1 MRFLSIEYQVE
12 MCSPA
17 ERAHACGLWNLK
29 SPYCYC
35 LTCFRFCH
43 TRVLFFSS
51 VSYYFYDLICYHFLL
66 KLCIAREFC
75 LCSIFSWHNEWI
87 SFGMSFEESKIDS
100 HGNQQQIRFHAKGRW
115 TQKSQMKKYGFY
127 PSSLYVGS
135 VNTLNRKAYLQRPF
149 VVHEYES
156 KFDWIDVPKDYEIFI
171 CFSAAVGVVPI
182 IPR

>member
-66 KLCIAREFC
+66 KLCIVREFC

-87 SFGMSFEESKIDS
+87 SFRMSFEESKIDS

-127 PSSLYVGS
+127 LVLFMSVLLTHSIVKRISNGHSSFM
-135 VNTLNRKAYLQRPF
+135 NTNQSSTESMCLKTMKYLF
-149 VVHEYES
+149 A
-156 KFDWIDVPKDYEIFI
+156 
-171 CFSAAVGVVPI
+171 SALRLVLC
-182 IPR
+182 R